1 MDPTLQ
7 YLLLIFGGCL
17 GIYQIAAVTGNFKG
31 IWFLKKPIPTF
42 ILGCIILLTTYVCFF
57 MWGDVKMN
65 ATANADERE
74 VEGAQQLGLFL
85 VGAFLALVTT
95 FLISSLAN
103 FRGVKTDEQSAIGEG
118 LEDLKSRTPFQA
130 FSYRWKNRKKVK

>member
-17 GIYQIAAVTGNFKG
+17 GVYQIAAVTGNFKG
-31 IWFLKKPIPTF
+31 LWFLKKSIPTF
-42 ILGCIILLTTYVCFF
+42 ILGCIIVLITYVCFF
-57 MWGDVKMN
+57 TWGDVKMN
-65 ATANADERE
+65 ATPNADERE

-85 VGAFLALVTT
+85 VGAFLALMTT
-95 FLISSLAN
+95 FSISSLVN
-103 FRGVKTDEQSAIGEG
+103 FRNTKIDEQPVIGEG
-118 LEDLKSRTPFQA
+118 LEDLKNRTPFQA